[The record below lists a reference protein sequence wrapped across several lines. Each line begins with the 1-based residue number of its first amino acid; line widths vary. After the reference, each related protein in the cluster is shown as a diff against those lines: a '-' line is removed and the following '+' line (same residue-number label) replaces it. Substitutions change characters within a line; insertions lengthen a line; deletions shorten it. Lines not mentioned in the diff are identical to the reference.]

1 MLMLWLMGAAA
12 YVAALGVY
20 VTWRLVPAC
29 GAVTG
34 IGTGLGST
42 SMPCSA
48 MVLEAAADNV
58 FRVVRVWLLC
68 AAALVPLLAWMVYR
82 RLYRPLA
89 RLDEGLARVS
99 AGDLTTP
106 ILIEHG
112 DELGRLGDQFNAMTL
127 VLQERAEEER
137 RRARR
142 QTERLEEQLF
152 ERERLAILGRMAGA
166 IAHEVGAPLNSVL
179 GHTQLLAREQLSE
192 RGRHRLTIIESQVQ
206 RMVQVIQGYLAR
218 TRGAPAEREPLDV
231 NDLVQDA
238 LVQLDVVLTRARV
251 HARVDA
257 DPTHPIVVADRD
269 GLLRVFINLMQNAI
283 DAMPN
288 GGTLSIAIARV
299 DPPEAPFSAIAIDVS
314 DTGTGIPPEARARI
328 FDLFFTTKP
337 QGRGTGMG
345 LSIVLEI
352 VKMLGGR
359 IDVASEVGH
368 GTRMRVLLPAAS
380 ETEMLHQQPPAA
392 FLPAEVTSRLET

>member
-1 MLMLWLMGAAA
+1 MALRTMLVLWLMGAAV
-12 YVAALGVY
+12 YVAAIGVY

-29 GAVTG
+29 GPTPAT
-34 IGTGLGST
+34 
-42 SMPCSA
+42 PCSA
-48 MVLEAAADNV
+48 VLLESAAADV
-58 FRVVRVWLLC
+58 VSVVRWWLLC
-68 AAALVPLLAWMVYR
+68 AAVLVPLLAWLVYR

-89 RLDEGLARVS
+89 RLDDGLARVA

-112 DELGRLGDQFNAMTL
+112 DELGRLGDQFNAMTV
-127 VLQERAEEER
+127 VLQERAAEER
-137 RRARR
+137 RRTRR

-179 GHTQLLAREQLSE
+179 GHTQLLAREELSE

-218 TRGAPAEREPLDV
+218 TRGAPATREPLDV

-251 HARVDA
+251 HVRVEA
-257 DPTHPIVVADRD
+257 DPTQPVVVADRD
-269 GLLRVFINLMQNAI
+269 GLLRVLINLMQNAV

-288 GGTLSIAIARV
+288 GGTLSIATARLE
-299 DPPEAPFSAIAIDVS
+299 PPDAPYEAVAIDVI
-314 DTGTGIPPEARARI
+314 DTGSGIPPEARAKI

-345 LSIVLEI
+345 LSIVHEI

-359 IDVASEVGH
+359 IDVTSEVGK
-368 GTRMRVLLPAAS
+368 GTQMRVLLPAA
-380 ETEMLHQQPPAA
+380 EPDVQPQAVAPAA
-392 FLPAEVTSRLET
+392 PAEVISRVDS